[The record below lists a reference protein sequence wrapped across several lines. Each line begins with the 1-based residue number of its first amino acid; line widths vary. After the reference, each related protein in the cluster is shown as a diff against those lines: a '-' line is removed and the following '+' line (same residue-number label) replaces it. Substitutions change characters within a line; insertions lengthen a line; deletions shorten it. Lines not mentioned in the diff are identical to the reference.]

1 MNADIGTSMAPP
13 NNAAAG
19 DMPTQTSPRVTL
31 TADQV
36 RSIFPDDSN
45 PQSGEVVTLTLTAGE
60 VGQSGDQDFD
70 VTDVDKQGQPPDAE
84 DSSGDNQD
92 DGDAEAEAEKK
103 MLGYDRK
110 ADEKRRKSRPSA
122 PVDMGS
128 FKS

>member
-31 TADQV
+31 TADQI
-36 RSIFPDDSN
+36 RSIFPDDGSN
-45 PQSGEVVTLTLTAGE
+45 PTDGETVTLTLTAGE
-60 VGQSGDQDFD
+60 VGQSGDQDFE
-70 VTDVDKQGQPPDAE
+70 VTDVDRSSETPEEDAAE
-84 DSSGDNQD
+84 DPKPDDEQD
-92 DGDAEAEAEKK
+92 AAETK

-122 PVDMGS
+122 PVDLKS
-128 FKS
+128 FAS